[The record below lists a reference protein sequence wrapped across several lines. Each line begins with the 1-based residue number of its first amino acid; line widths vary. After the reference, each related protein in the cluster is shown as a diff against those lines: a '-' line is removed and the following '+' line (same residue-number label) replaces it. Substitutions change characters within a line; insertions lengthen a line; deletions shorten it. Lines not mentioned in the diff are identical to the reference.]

1 MDKYE
6 ISLWEEFPDT
16 TSDGKPFLN
25 ERKLCVIGSNTMRGM
40 MRAIEPKMVN
50 NVNGTNTFTFKMY

>member
-6 ISLWEEFPDT
+6 ISLWEDYPDT
-16 TSDGKPFLN
+16 TPNGIPFLN
-25 ERKLCVIGSNTMRGM
+25 ERKICTIGSNTMRAGA
-40 MRAIEPKMVN
+40 RAVEPKLVN